1 MLSERSSPAVVSAA
15 AANKLPRYALL
26 ALLICFIAPFLLSP
40 QLLGSKNLTSF
51 GIAWTMVN
59 GSLSDWLIP
68 NVAGETIYDVGPL
81 TSWVSAIIILTVGK
95 ILDPIRSFHLTS
107 GFWFAIITACIWYS
121 TYLLAR
127 RDEAQPVSFAFG
139 GEAARKDYGR
149 VVADIS
155 LLITIGTYG
164 LLEPLHEISPTTT
177 LLAVACICFFGIVL
191 SLEDLKRGSLL
202 AGLGIGLG
210 ALTTTIGASIW
221 LAFATWVAYIFTPD
235 YTSRSKRVLITFIT
249 ALVVTFIWPAI
260 VFLCV
265 PDQASSW
272 FTGWLHSSTTEF
284 SFLSITQYPWLLK
297 NLAWITF
304 PAWPFAIWAVFAW
317 RGSLKC
323 APISIPLSFLS
334 ISLFSILF
342 TGLEPKTTMYCLVPS
357 LAVLTGFGL
366 ISVKKSKEN
375 FLDLFSGIV
384 FTLGLIVVWIYYYA
398 WSTGHFTKMAY
409 SLRRLAP
416 EVTPGTSYLL
426 LIIAAAATIFWIA
439 LVFWRLFKHPV
450 VAWRGTWLSACGLT
464 VSAIVVCSL
473 FLPIFNGARTMEYS
487 VAAIKTS
494 FDSNRK
500 PGDCVEA
507 IGLSLSDRAAFYALA
522 DIPFGTPGQK
532 CSFAIKTIQVSG
544 SPVGAVLDN
553 WEVLAN
559 VPGRPRSHE
568 RYQLLRRLPF

>member
-15 AANKLPRYALL
+15 AAGKLPRYALL
-26 ALLICFIAPFLLSP
+26 ALLVTFIAPFLLSS
-40 QLLGSKNLTSF
+40 QLLGGKNLTTF
-51 GIAWTMVN
+51 GVAWTMVN

-68 NVAGETIYDVGPL
+68 NIAGEVIYDIGPL
-81 TSWVSAIIILTVGK
+81 TAWVSSLSILTIGK
-95 ILDPIRSFHLTS
+95 ILGPIRAFHLTA
-107 GFWFAIITACIWYS
+107 GLWFAIITACIWYS
-121 TYLLAR
+121 TYFLAR

-164 LLEPLHEISPTTT
+164 LLEPFHEVSSTTT

-191 SLEDLKRGSLL
+191 SLEDLKRGSIL

-210 ALTTTIGASIW
+210 AFTTTIGASIW

-235 YTSRSKRVLITFIT
+235 YTSRSQRVIITFLT
-249 ALVVTFIWPAI
+249 AFVVTLIWPLL

-272 FTGWLHSSTTEF
+272 LGSWLSSSTKEF
-284 SFLSITQYPWLLK
+284 SLLPVSEYPWLLK
-297 NLAWITF
+297 NIAWITF
-304 PAWPFAIWAVFAW
+304 PAWPFAIWGVFAW

-342 TGLEPKTTMYCLVPS
+342 TGLEPRTTMFCLVPS

-384 FTLGLIVVWIYYYA
+384 FTLGLIVVWLYYFA
-398 WSTGHFTKMAY
+398 WSTGHFAKMAY

-416 EVTPGTSYLL
+416 AVTPGTSHLL
-426 LIIAAAATIFWIA
+426 LVIAIAATLFWLA
-439 LVFWRLFKHPV
+439 VVFWRLYKHPV
-450 VAWRGTWLSACGLT
+450 VAWRGAFLSAFGLT
-464 VSAIVVCSL
+464 ISAVVVCSL
-473 FLPIFNGARTMEYS
+473 FLPLFNGARSMEYT
-487 VAAIKTS
+487 VASIQTTFNA
-494 FDSNRK
+494 NRK
-500 PGDCVEA
+500 NNDCVEA
-507 IGLSLSDRAAFYALA
+507 INMSASDRAAFYALA
-522 DIPFGTPGQK
+522 DIPFGKRGEK
-532 CSFAIKTIQVSG
+532 CSFAIKSIEVEG

-559 VPGRPRSHE
+559 VSGRPRSHE
-568 RYQLLRRLPF
+568 RYQLLKRLPF

>member
-15 AANKLPRYALL
+15 AAHKLPRYALL

-59 GSLSDWLIP
+59 GTLSDWLIP
-68 NVAGETIYDVGPL
+68 NITGQYIYDTGPL
-81 TSWVSAIIILTVGK
+81 TSWVSSLCILIFGK
-95 ILDPIRSFHLTS
+95 IIGPVRAFHLTT
-107 GFWFAIITACIWYS
+107 GLWFAIITACIWYS

-149 VVADIS
+149 VVADIT

-164 LLEPLHEISPTTT
+164 LLEPFHEISPTTT
-177 LLAVACICFFGIVL
+177 LLAVASICFFGIVL

-202 AGLGIGLG
+202 TGLGIGLG

-221 LAFATWVAYIFTPD
+221 LAFATWIAYIFTPD
-235 YTSRSKRVLITFIT
+235 YTSRSKRVLITFVT
-249 ALVVTFIWPAI
+249 ALIVTCIWPAL
-260 VFLCV
+260 VFILV
-265 PDQASSW
+265 PDQASVW
-272 FTGWLHSSTTEF
+272 FTNWLHSSTKEF
-284 SFLSITQYPWLLK
+284 SLLSITQYPWLLK
-297 NLAWITF
+297 NMAWITF

-342 TGLEPKTTMYCLVPS
+342 TGLEPRTTMYCLVPS
-357 LAVLTGFGL
+357 LAVLAGFGL

-375 FLDLFSGIV
+375 ILDLFSGIV
-384 FTLGLIVVWIYYYA
+384 FTIGLIVVWIYYFA
-398 WSTGHFTKMAY
+398 WTTGYFAKMAY

-416 EVTPGTSYLL
+416 AVTPGTSYLL
-426 LIIAAAATIFWIA
+426 LAIAAAATLFWLA
-439 LVFWRLFKHPV
+439 VVGWRLFKHPV

-464 VSAIVVCSL
+464 ASAIVVCSL
-473 FLPIFNGARTMEYS
+473 FLPIFNGARTMEYT
-487 VAAIKTS
+487 VAAIKTT
-494 FDSNRK
+494 FDANSK
-500 PGDCVEA
+500 PGDCIEA
-507 IGLSLSDRAAFYALA
+507 INLSSSDRAAFYALA
-522 DIPFGTPGQK
+522 NLPFGKPGQQ
-532 CSFAIKTIQVSG
+532 CTFALKTIDFGG
-544 SPVGAVLDN
+544 SPAGAVTDK
-553 WEVLAN
+553 WEVLTN
-559 VPGRPRSHE
+559 VPGRPRSDE
-568 RYQLLRRLPF
+568 RYQLLKRLPF